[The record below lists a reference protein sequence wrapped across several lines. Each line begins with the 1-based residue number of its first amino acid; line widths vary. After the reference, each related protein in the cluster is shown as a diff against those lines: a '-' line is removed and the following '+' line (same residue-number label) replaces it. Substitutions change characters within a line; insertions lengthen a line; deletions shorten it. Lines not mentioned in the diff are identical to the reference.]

1 MVVVSSV
8 VLKFRNSNLT
18 TWATA
23 SSNVRKIF
31 YVILL
36 DWLRKKVIGK
46 VQITEP
52 DAADWGW
59 YSYLSWN
66 GRDYLI
72 GASVHYEKGEDP
84 NSELERVFQV
94 DKQRSL
100 IERILGKEK
109 MSKDDP
115 CLLFF
120 KSIFEVDP
128 DFKEIEVE

>member
-1 MVVVSSV
+1 MHYIITFKTAKFDVSKEKENPINPIYGYS
-8 VLKFRNSNLT
+8 
-18 TWATA
+18 
-23 SSNVRKIF
+23 
-31 YVILL
+31 LL

-52 DAADWGW
+52 DAEDWGW

-84 NSELERVFQV
+84 NSELEWVFQV